1 MPNSLL
7 KKMEAINVDQL
18 SGGVL
23 RQLNGEVAQKMGG
36 DCVFINCDM
45 RPPLDDEFR
54 VVIEE
59 IKHAGKKERL
69 VVVLETNGGFMETV
83 ERLVAV
89 MRTHYKQVSF
99 VIPNYAYSAGTVL
112 ALSGDRIYMDYYSV
126 LGPIDPQHRD
136 SDGKFLSGYGYLA
149 KFQEITKVINE
160 RESAEKCRAELAYLV
175 QKFDPALLF
184 HIEQGIEHGISLIS
198 EWLPKYKFKDW
209 KKTATKGENVTMA
222 MKKSRAKKIAATLG
236 DASKWHSHGR
246 GISMREL
253 SGPEIKLLIDD
264 FGSDADLS
272 DKIKNYHGLAVDYFS
287 KKLGVAGC
295 IHSQTGMRRVL

>member
-1 MPNSLL
+1 
-7 KKMEAINVDQL
+7 MEAINVDQL

-23 RQLNGEVAQKMGG
+23 QQLNGEVAGKMGG
-36 DCVFINCDM
+36 DCVFINCGM

-59 IKHAGKKERL
+59 IKHHSTEKHL
-69 VVVLETNGGFMETV
+69 IVMLETNGGFMETV

-89 MRTHYKQVSF
+89 MRNHYERVSF
-99 VIPNYAYSAGTVL
+99 VIPNFAYSAGTVL
-112 ALSGDRIYMDYYSV
+112 ALSGDKIYMDYYSV
-126 LGPIDPQHRD
+126 LGPIDPQYRD
-136 SDGKFLSGYGYLA
+136 SDGKFLPGYGYLA
-149 KFQEITKVINE
+149 KFQEITEVINKS
-160 RESAEKCRAELAYLV
+160 ESTDNCRAELAYLV

-184 HIEQGIEHGISLIS
+184 HIEQGIEHGISLIT

-209 KKTATKGENVTMA
+209 KKTATKGKAVTDG

-246 GISMREL
+246 GIPMNDL
-253 SGPEIKLLIDD
+253 SGSDIKLLIDD
-264 FGSDADLS
+264 FGADDDLS

-287 KKLGVAGC
+287 NKLGVAGY
-295 IHSQTGMRRVL
+295 IHSQIGMRRVL